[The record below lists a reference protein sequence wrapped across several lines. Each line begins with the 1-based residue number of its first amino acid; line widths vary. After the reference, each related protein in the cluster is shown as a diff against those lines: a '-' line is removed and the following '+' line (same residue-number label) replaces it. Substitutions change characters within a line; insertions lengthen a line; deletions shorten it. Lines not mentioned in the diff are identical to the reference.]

1 MTLIAQIIPNKMNEE
16 NNENLNE
23 NFFDSYKNILLEYL
37 EERVEL
43 MQLTVVEKTSILTA
57 KLITGIVIIAFFMI
71 SFFFASIVLGLY
83 LGEIYQSNF
92 TGFLIVAAIYIG
104 LSLFAFLFKRKL
116 EKPIIN
122 LLIKQLLTGQ
132 NSSKN

>member
-1 MTLIAQIIPNKMNEE
+1 MNEE

-23 NFFDSYKNILLEYL
+23 NFFESYKNILLAYL
-37 EERVEL
+37 EDRVEI

-57 KLITGIVIIAFFMI
+57 KLITGIVIIALFMI

-83 LGEIYQSNF
+83 LGEIYHSNF

-104 LSLFAFLFKRKL
+104 LSLLAFLFKRKL

>member
-1 MTLIAQIIPNKMNEE
+1 MNEE

-23 NFFDSYKNILLEYL
+23 NFFESYKNILLAYL
-37 EERVEL
+37 EDRVEI

-57 KLITGIVIIAFFMI
+57 KLITGIVIIALFMI

-83 LGEIYQSNF
+83 LGEIYHSNF

>member
-1 MTLIAQIIPNKMNEE
+1 MNEE

-23 NFFDSYKNILLEYL
+23 NFFESYKNILLAYL
-37 EERVEL
+37 EDRVEI

-57 KLITGIVIIAFFMI
+57 KLITGIIIIALFMI

-83 LGEIYQSNF
+83 LGEIYHSNF

-104 LSLFAFLFKRKL
+104 LSLLAFLFKRKL